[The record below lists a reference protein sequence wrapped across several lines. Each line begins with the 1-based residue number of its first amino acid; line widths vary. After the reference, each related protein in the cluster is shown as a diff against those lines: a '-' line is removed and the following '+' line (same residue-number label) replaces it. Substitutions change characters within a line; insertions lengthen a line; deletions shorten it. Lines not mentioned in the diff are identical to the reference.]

1 MNSNYKIE
9 VKIDIKTTNENQLN
23 EIQGYNDSFSMII
36 NQNDAESIDKIEK
49 AALMVTFP
57 AIRKS
62 VSKHLSNVSL
72 QKAIENKQQNDFIH
86 INDNPYRIDG
96 EIGRFSFCTHS
107 IYDESNKCNYNT
119 AKDFFT
125 SKKGNEYYKTVGFKE
140 ISIVEGVTQ
149 SSYRKVQKRINRQ
162 RYQEEDGT
170 PSRSLQNTVEY
181 EGNKLQNFIEDKTQ
195 EILSNNV
202 DLFKKNTN
210 KESDS
215 TDVNLFENNIKT
227 KKSEDINTAIRECEE
242 VLNQKQIERKGK
254 LTDNIIPYE
263 DPEFTV
269 NISDDDVK
277 VKKQKEKRDKS
288 INEKDSN
295 KKTSRKYILDTLI
308 HVEKLGMKYVLT
320 GFGIKNLLNILIAF
334 LINSDEIKNRIQFFT
349 DGHTILNNAILSCF
363 DWHHNIGII
372 LDWFHLSKKCKE
384 RLSSGL
390 KGRKIRNEVLRHLMP
405 LLWNGLTDDAIEY
418 LENLDIMLIKDQ
430 SHILKL
436 IEYLK
441 RNQNY
446 IPCYSVRKKL
456 GLRNSSNVGE
466 KMNDLII
473 SERQKH
479 NGMSWSKDGSICLA
493 GLTALIKNNESERW
507 FADDYLEFKLAA

>member
-1 MNSNYKIE
+1 MLKLLYAVQSAPLKGFFFR
-9 VKIDIKTTNENQLN
+9 DI
-23 EIQGYNDSFSMII
+23 
-36 NQNDAESIDKIEK
+36 
-49 AALMVTFP
+49 
-57 AIRKS
+57 
-62 VSKHLSNVSL
+62 L
-72 QKAIENKQQNDFIH
+72 QKILQVFLPYDDSLKRLIRRASGKIRDGKFSIGIH
-86 INDNPYRIDG
+86 D
-96 EIGRFSFCTHS
+96 EI
-107 IYDESNKCNYNT
+107 
-119 AKDFFT
+119 
-125 SKKGNEYYKTVGFKE
+125 
-140 ISIVEGVTQ
+140 ISI
-149 SSYRKVQKRINRQ
+149 
-162 RYQEEDGT
+162 
-170 PSRSLQNTVEY
+170 
-181 EGNKLQNFIEDKTQ
+181 
-195 EILSNNV
+195 
-202 DLFKKNTN
+202 
-210 KESDS
+210 
-215 TDVNLFENNIKT
+215 
-227 KKSEDINTAIRECEE
+227 
-242 VLNQKQIERKGK
+242 
-254 LTDNIIPYE
+254 

-288 INEKDSN
+288 NNEKDSN
-295 KKTSRKYILDTLI
+295 NKTSRKYILDTLI

-320 GFGIKNLLNILIAF
+320 GFGIKKLLNILIAF

-349 DGHTILNNAILSCF
+349 DGHTILNNTILSCF

-441 RNQNY
+441 RNQSY